1 MADFPEPMLAGSI
14 AVAGNAPLLLTQ
26 GATYP
31 IDGSVSANLGNKTS
45 DKAMCCHTITKA
57 LSVVELQKNV
67 TTALG
72 YVPGGVTVIGFKV
85 DSDDLDTGTPAII
98 QSLILGS
105 TTLVTGIDTGKAGTI
120 KFYACIPTETTEP
133 TLVHMKVTTV
143 AATIAAGDV
152 RITVLYYSS

>member
-1 MADFPEPMLAGSI
+1 MSDFPEPMLAGSL
-14 AVAGNAPLLLTQ
+14 ALTGKAPLLLTQ

-31 IDGSVSANLGNKTS
+31 IDGSVSANMGNRTA
-45 DKAMCCHTITKA
+45 DKALNCHTITKA

-72 YVPGGVTVIGFKV
+72 YVPGNVTVIGFKV

-120 KFYACIPTETTEP
+120 AFYPCIPTAITAP
-133 TLVHMKVTTV
+133 TLLHMKVTTV
-143 AATIAAGDV
+143 SATIAAGSV
-152 RITVLYYSS
+152 RVTVLYYST